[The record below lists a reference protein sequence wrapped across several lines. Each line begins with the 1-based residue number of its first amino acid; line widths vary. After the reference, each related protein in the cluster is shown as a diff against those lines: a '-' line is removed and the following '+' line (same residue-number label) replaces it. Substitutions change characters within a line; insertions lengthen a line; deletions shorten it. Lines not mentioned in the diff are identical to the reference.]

1 MMYRIVFT
9 ETELFAGS
17 MRDIEHSTKW
27 MTEAEIECNQF
38 LHRTNARVVARP
50 PLDLV
55 GKEGGQM
62 GTKN

>member
-17 MRDIEHSTKW
+17 MRDVEHCTKW
-27 MTEAEIECNQF
+27 MTKAEIEISQF
-38 LHRTNARVVARP
+38 IHRPNARVVARP

-55 GKEGGQM
+55 GKEVGQM